1 MLTFDSAT
9 TSALNGATSKTLWCE
24 LLALSLGGSRKMVC
38 ARADSGDPFNTS
50 NATRQVFRDLDLSG
64 AISTDG
70 AFISNFG
77 STRNARVKLATDLS
91 TGVAALRITNTD
103 GSRWIQGSLG
113 LPGSGADF
121 ILGANPTAS
130 SGESISAAVL
140 PPQTLASGLGPAA
153 PEWHARTPKT
163 VVLESYASGVWT
175 EVDRVDFT
183 ERQKDVSLSH
193 QFLGGQIGDVAWW
206 IPSRSMRLD
215 GPDGEAHW
223 FFPQL
228 FRHDASCGRS
238 GARPYETIWV
248 SARPV
253 DEQAGDWNTFP
264 AMGTGPQSG
273 GTIVYDKENP
283 RHSTIPL
290 NFRLRYL
297 NTAGV
302 EEGRSDWPDLTGA
315 YPQGRP
321 INDRTA
327 VQNQFYN
334 PATGGKAALT
344 VVTPP
349 AVPDGT
355 GPAWG
360 DAGVVVEPFWNIAQP
375 IWWESEMPAD
385 MPGVLMNG
393 FASDVLIPQ
402 ARYYSTTNP
411 ADYLYA
417 RYADQMLGLNF
428 PWVMTEYPRSRGV
441 QTHMTPADPQS
452 SDPNNVGDYRGWA
465 IGYRSVAGWRNG
477 HDIYPGPGGQRFD
490 RAAIPH
496 QVALFLS
503 DRDGV
508 RTEGAVPNR
517 TIAWEF
523 CKGYANL
530 SRAFVKDR
538 FLGSIPKSEGIAGAW
553 NLKAAHY
560 GSGNKAYDK
569 QIEMC
574 KIADAKY
581 QAVDYAGR
589 HPYSWQQPE
598 GIHHGYTQAG
608 IGLLAFKDIR
618 FAILQRFHWDTH
630 WMSTLGYSGASA
642 NPAGETE
649 GHFGTRQ
656 GAWRFQ
662 AHLFTWLSAGEH
674 PLLHSMSSVENR
686 FQTELQLIGS
696 NIWQPAMVANEPTL
710 YMQGVKRFG
719 QPMKVGNNVNGG
731 VEVGGNKAYYMGLI
745 AFLMKTSGMWDKMKA
760 KSPGCA
766 NGLAATL
773 HMLDTGSIDWVM
785 GTDAKWTGYVF
796 AGDPNDETNDTG
808 TNSGH
813 MVCSADKTTGTP
825 TVADLPAD
833 WYGVPAVMS
842 LNNLDAG
849 FLKTQNGAFRITDWD
864 PPEHNRAAWPAL
876 RLMAGFAADY
886 PKANVAAARDRFA
899 GYYAE
904 RTAWSN
910 ESTTEFGKMSRNC
923 RSRIVPMGFPNP
935 LAEV

>member
-1 MLTFDSAT
+1 MLNFDDVTKA
-9 TSALNGATSKTLWCE
+9 ALNGATSKVLWCE
-24 LLALSLGGSRKMVC
+24 LLALALGDTRKMVC
-38 ARADSGDPFNTS
+38 AGADSGDPFNTDNPS
-50 NATRQVFRDLDLSG
+50 RQVFRDVDLSG
-64 AISTDG
+64 TISTAG
-70 AFISNFG
+70 AVISNFG
-77 STRNARVKLATDLS
+77 FVSNSRVKLAADLS
-91 TGVAALRITNTD
+91 VGVAAIRITNAD
-103 GSRWIQGSLG
+103 GSRWVQGSYG
-113 LPGSGADF
+113 LTGSGADF
-121 ILGANPTAS
+121 TTAANPTAA
-130 SGESISAAVL
+130 SGESISATIL
-140 PPQTLASGLGPAA
+140 PPPNMPSGLGPASPA
-153 PEWHARTPKT
+153 WHSRTPKT
-163 VVLESYASGVWT
+163 VVLESYESGTWT

-193 QFLGGQIGDVAWW
+193 TFLGGQIGDAAWW
-206 IPSRSMRLD
+206 IPSRPMRLD
-215 GPDGEAHW
+215 GADGAAHW

-228 FRHDASCGRS
+228 FRQDASTSRS
-238 GARPYETIWV
+238 GARPLELIWV

-253 DEQAGDWNTFP
+253 DDGLPGDWSTFP
-264 AMGTGPQSG
+264 AMGIGPQSG
-273 GTIVYDKENP
+273 GTIVYSKENP

-297 NTAGV
+297 NDQGV
-302 EEGRSDWPDLTGA
+302 EEGRSDWPDRTGA
-315 YPQGRP
+315 FPQGRP
-321 INDRTA
+321 INDRAA

-334 PATGGKAALT
+334 PATGGKATLDSGN
-344 VVTPP
+344 
-349 AVPDGT
+349 DGT
-355 GPAWG
+355 GPYWG
-360 DAGVVVEPFWNIAQP
+360 DGVSVVEPFWNIAQP

-393 FASDVLIPQ
+393 FESDVLIPQ

-417 RYADQMLGLNF
+417 RYADQMLGMNF
-428 PWVMTEYPRSRGV
+428 PWVMTEYPRNRAV
-441 QTHMTPADPQS
+441 QTHMTPVDPQS

-465 IGYRSVAGWRNG
+465 IGYRQVAGWRNG

-503 DRDGV
+503 DREGV

-538 FLGSIPKSEGIAGAW
+538 FLTSIPKNEGISGAW
-553 NLKAAHY
+553 ALKAAHY
-560 GSGNKAYDK
+560 GAGNKAYDK

-574 KIADAKY
+574 KISGLKKD
-581 QAVDYAGR
+581 AVDYAGR

-598 GIHHGYTQAG
+598 GIHHGYSHAA
-608 IGLLAFKDIR
+608 IGLLAFRDIR

-630 WMSTLGYSGASA
+630 WMSTLGYSGAST

-649 GHFGTRQ
+649 GYFGTRQ
-656 GAWRFQ
+656 GAWRFG
-662 AHLFTWLSAGEH
+662 AHLWTWLAAGEH
-674 PLLHSMSSVENR
+674 QLLYSRSQVENR
-686 FQTELQLIGS
+686 FQTELQMIDT
-696 NIWQPAMVANEPTL
+696 NIWQPSMVNNEQTL
-710 YMQGVKRFG
+710 YMQGIKRFG
-719 QPMKVGNNVNGG
+719 QGMKVGVNVNGA
-731 VEVGGNKAYYMGLI
+731 VEVGGNKAYYMGLF
-745 AFLMKTSGMWDKMKA
+745 AFLAKTSGFWDTMKA
-760 KSPGCA
+760 KSQGCA
-766 NGLAATL
+766 NGLAAIL

-785 GTDAKWTGYVF
+785 GTDAKWAGYVF
-796 AGDPNDETNDTG
+796 AGDPNLDTNEDH
-808 TNSGH
+808 NMGH
-813 MVCSADKTTGTP
+813 MICSADLPTGTP

-833 WYGVPAVMS
+833 WYGVPVVMT

-876 RLMAGFAADY
+876 RLRAGFSTDY
-886 PKANVAAARDRFA
+886 PKANVQAAKDRFA
-899 GYYAE
+899 GYYAA

-923 RSRIVPMGFPNP
+923 RSRIVPMGFPKA
-935 LAEV
+935 LEVL